1 MLFKLTATQEN
12 ELLNQPETGMGYQVV
27 EATKQGTYS
36 KEKFLVLNSEVVIE
50 MNASTSD
57 NVRKVINEGIFA
69 FKASA
74 SIISLSSMTVLNEK
88 QFRNIV
94 NESKSE
100 NERGAIE
107 NPVVNANGEEIFVRL
122 SAFDNDRRVDKVNK
136 CLRAGSYTTTMED
149 YLKCKATVANPIE
162 RYALPNNDEIK
173 FAFHIQ
179 PFKSDTLQRGTVQP
193 ANGKQGGGKEVYFA
207 IGTAAGT
214 FKKQTPY

>member
-1 MLFKLTATQEN
+1 MLFKLTTTQES

-27 EATKQGTYS
+27 EASKKGYYS
-36 KEKFLVLNSEVVIE
+36 REKFLVLNSEVVIE

-74 SIISLSSMTVLNEK
+74 SIIELSSMTVLNEK

-94 NESKSE
+94 SESKSE
-100 NERGAIE
+100 NEKGAIE
-107 NPVVNANGEEIFVRL
+107 NPVVSANGDKVFIRL
-122 SAFDNDRRVDKVNK
+122 SAFDNDRRIDKVK
-136 CLRAGSYTTTMED
+136 MCLREGSYTTTMED
-149 YLKCKATVANPIE
+149 YLKCKATNADPVE
-162 RYALPNNDEIK
+162 RYALPNNDKIQ

-179 PFKSDTLQRGTVQP
+179 PLKLDTLQRGTVQP
-193 ANGKQGGGKEVYFA
+193 ANGKQGGGKEAYFA
-207 IGTAAGT
+207 KGTSLGT